1 MQLLVRS
8 EQDKLMSSS
17 QHTAPVFAKKS
28 RRASMGRVSLDTH
41 MAASSEHAPV
51 FTKKSRRA
59 SMGRVSLDTH
69 MSSSQHTAPVVAKK
83 SRRSSMG
90 RVDTFR
96 RLMKTNS
103 VSELFGKEDSVMC
116 GYDSTS
122 TFDMTDCPDT
132 SVEMEA
138 TALLV
143 EVNCALV
150 HQSDRK
156 VKLQS
161 NMDLD
166 QELAMARFS
175 SGCPPL
181 GPILSMRKAH
191 KNKVKL
197 AYLAGASFELITIR
211 KLLENYLKNRNQNE
225 NKAAGMDMEL
235 HRQKMETTLH
245 KLATFRVPTPT
256 DEVLLKQ
263 LEQLL
268 DLRGRAS
275 I

>member
-1 MQLLVRS
+1 MPTMQLLCTLLVRS
-8 EQDKLMSSS
+8 EHTPRSSTKAPRGRVSLDKLMSSS
-17 QHTAPVFAKKS
+17 QHTAPVVAKKN
-28 RRASMGRVSLDTH
+28 RRASLGLCMGRVSLDTH
-41 MAASSEHAPV
+41 MAASSEHAPA
-51 FTKKSRRA
+51 KSR
-59 SMGRVSLDTH
+59 
-69 MSSSQHTAPVVAKK
+69 
-83 SRRSSMG
+83 RRSSMG

-103 VSELFGKEDSVMC
+103 VSELFGKEDSAMSSC
-116 GYDSTS
+116 DSLS
-122 TFDMTDCPDT
+122 TFDLTACTDT

-138 TALLV
+138 KVLLV
-143 EVNCALV
+143 EVNCALA

-175 SGCPPL
+175 SGSPL
-181 GPILSMRKAH
+181 LGAILSMRKAH

-197 AYLAGASFELITIR
+197 AYLAGARFELIAIR
-211 KLLENYLKNRNQNE
+211 KLLENYLQHRNQHQTQTQ
-225 NKAAGMDMEL
+225 AAGMEVEC
-235 HRQKMETTLH
+235 HRQTMETTLH

-263 LEQLL
+263 LGQLL
-268 DLRGRAS
+268 DLRERVS